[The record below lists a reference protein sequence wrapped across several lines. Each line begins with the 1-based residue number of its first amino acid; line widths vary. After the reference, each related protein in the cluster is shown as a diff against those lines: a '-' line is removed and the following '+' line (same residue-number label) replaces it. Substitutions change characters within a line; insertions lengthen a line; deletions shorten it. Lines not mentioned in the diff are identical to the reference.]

1 MASVSVYR
9 FGLLPDP
16 RLPQAPHNARPHC
29 VAVLS
34 PGTKLGGVEQGL
46 HHMRKEKMGKK
57 EQRTKKQ
64 KEPPPADVPMY
75 SVGTRLFSCSASHP
89 ICICGGCSWCC
100 NVCAGGLCGELSTQE
115 AREEKNKKR
124 KVGGKYV
131 VLRGTLCPPF
141 VYIANDDCTPSTQA
155 DTGG

>member
-1 MASVSVYR
+1 MSVYR

-57 EQRTKKQ
+57 EQ
-64 KEPPPADVPMY
+64 
-75 SVGTRLFSCSASHP
+75 
-89 ICICGGCSWCC
+89 
-100 NVCAGGLCGELSTQE
+100 
-115 AREEKNKKR
+115 KNKKTKGTTPHRCSNVFCWNPPVLMQCISSNMYFRQVQLVLQCLRRRSLRRITNTGGQRRKEQKTKGGR
-124 KVGGKYV
+124 KVCC
-131 VLRGTLCPPF
+131 LASALCPPF